1 MLPAMISDDHSR
13 PSANCGISRPM
24 LWRSRVARCSTLMLA
39 VYLVCMAFVSS
50 FILFEALD
58 IDGSDSPAAPS
69 RTMQPINAVE
79 PSHDIKRTHLMA
91 LVLPAVDL
99 YPSTAGGIDC
109 SVGAPRT
116 PPAAPSVPGS
126 SVARRHRGTPPRPA
140 LPDPPPPA

>member
-1 MLPAMISDDHSR
+1 
-13 PSANCGISRPM
+13 
-24 LWRSRVARCSTLMLA
+24 MLA
-39 VYLVCMAFVSS
+39 VYLVCMAFVFS
-50 FILFEALD
+50 FILFEVLD
-58 IDGSDSPAAPS
+58 IDGSDFPVAPS

-109 SVGAPRT
+109 SVGAPST

-126 SVARRHRGTPPRPA
+126 SVALGYRVTLARSS
-140 LPDPPPPA
+140 LPDSPPSA